1 VLDLGIAPDTPLD
14 LALVGRVR
22 NLAAAIMAVVSVTS
36 AAATWFDAG
45 IASVAM
51 VNLFLA
57 TLYVAV
63 LALGAA
69 GSPDGA
75 RWLLV
80 VTAVVHF
87 FTACVAFGSKSP
99 FPFYAVLGVTF
110 LVIGFARSEVRKAQ
124 VAAALGAACWLVTLV
139 ASAAIGPLTP
149 LPDAAARNAFYV
161 TLFTLMS
168 AVGYGLYY
176 FKNASLTARLELA
189 DANRR
194 ISELLAA
201 MVPAPIALRLARGDR
216 LIADS
221 HGEATVL
228 FADLT
233 GFSQLTRRLSPT
245 HLVEVLNLVFSR
257 FDEAAR
263 RHRIEKIKTIGDCYM
278 AATGVLDDPVGG
290 AGVEAMAE
298 FALDMLD
305 IVERTSEEIHIPL
318 GMRIG
323 ISTGPVVS
331 GVIGEQRFAFDVWG
345 DTVNL
350 ANRMES
356 SSAAGQVQVS
366 EATYWRVRGRY
377 RFDVRED
384 VEVKGGERIRAYVL
398 VGREPKPAAA
408 AAGA

>member
-1 VLDLGIAPDTPLD
+1 VLDLGIAPDAPLD

-22 NLAAAIMAVVSVTS
+22 NLAAAIMAVVSVAS

-51 VNLFLA
+51 VNLLVA

-80 VTAVVHF
+80 ATAVVHF
-87 FTACVAFGSKSP
+87 FTACVAFGSESP
-99 FPFYAVLGVTF
+99 FAFYAVLGVTF
-110 LVIGFARSEVRKAQ
+110 LVIGFARSEIRKTRI
-124 VAAALGAACWLVTLV
+124 AAAVAGACWLVTLAV
-139 ASAAIGPLTP
+139 SASIGPLTP
-149 LPDAAARNAFYV
+149 LPDAAARNARYV
-161 TLFTLMS
+161 TLFTLML
-168 AVGYGLYY
+168 AVGYGLHY

-201 MVPAPIALRLARGDR
+201 MVPAPIASRLARGDR

-263 RHRIEKIKTIGDCYM
+263 RHQIEKIKTIGDCYM
-278 AATGVLDDPVGG
+278 AATGVLDDAVGG
-290 AGVEAMAE
+290 GVEAMAE

-305 IVERTSEEIHIPL
+305 IVERSSDEIGIPL

-331 GVIGEQRFAFDVWG
+331 GVIGAQRFAFDVWG

-356 SSAAGQVQVS
+356 SGAAGQVQVS
-366 EATYWRVRGRY
+366 EATYWRLRSRY
-377 RFDVRED
+377 RFEVREN
-384 VEVKGGERIRAYVL
+384 VEVKGGDRVRAYVL
-398 VGREPKPAAA
+398 LGREPKPAAA